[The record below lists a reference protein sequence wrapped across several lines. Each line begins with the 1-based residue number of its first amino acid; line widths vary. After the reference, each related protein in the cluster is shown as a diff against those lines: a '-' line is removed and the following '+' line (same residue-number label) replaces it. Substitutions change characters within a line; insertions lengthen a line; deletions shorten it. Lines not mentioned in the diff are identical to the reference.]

1 MRETLHNKPIFS
13 LFVWLQSVFKDIS
26 YMVDPQNKVQILD
39 CDHVRSSLSIFSIL
53 SLDKNPNIL
62 FFSFIRSSV
71 FVCYCL
77 FRNTSST
84 SICSVYFFC
93 LSLVF
98 SAFYFSCCVSC
109 LKPCFFQMHHH
120 DVSKDILF
128 CVYIYVFY
136 IWMCLQ
142 HLAVTREY
150 NSECMRRYSWT
161 PDTVDHSHNTV
172 CSPVHSG

>member
-53 SLDKNPNIL
+53 SLDKNPNML

-71 FVCYCL
+71 FLCYCL

-98 SAFYFSCCVSC
+98 SAFYFSCCVCC

-128 CVYIYVFY
+128 CVYIYIY
-136 IWMCLQ
+136 IYMFFIYGCVYSILQ
-142 HLAVTREY
+142 
-150 NSECMRRYSWT
+150 
-161 PDTVDHSHNTV
+161 
-172 CSPVHSG
+172 